1 VPSRRS
7 GFTTGAYGL
16 VALLGLAGRMALAWT
31 FPAGVELGYYSQV
44 AGAISRGEGAYGT
57 SLNNYS
63 PIWSGVIQ
71 LVDRASRASGISF
84 VRLMRTLVSAVDLLS
99 AAVLWQIARRRGTD
113 PWRVVA
119 LFLANPV
126 SIWTTGFQGQF
137 DGVSLLFL
145 LLAILATESGAA
157 IAAKRPFPWIFLTL
171 SIATKQITAIHP
183 ILWINRVRNRAILL
197 LPYLLIAVLF
207 VPYVREWRSIRDNV
221 LLYRGVP
228 RSYGLSELVLFD
240 DRWATPVGLLA
251 LVAGLITAWRLRDDP
266 DLMRA
271 SLVLFLVL
279 LVFAPGFGTQYAVW
293 PLTLGALT
301 AGAGYFLCTV
311 TTMAWTLGSHYGIP
325 GSGRWM
331 GHVVWLSFL
340 FWLVRE
346 VLPPRRLPAGRLPA
360 QVS

>member
-1 VPSRRS
+1 MRA
-7 GFTTGAYGL
+7 GAYGL
-16 VALLGLAGRMALAWT
+16 LALVGLTGRMALAWT
-31 FPAGVELGYYSQV
+31 FPAGVELGYFSQISE
-44 AGAISRGEGAYGT
+44 AISRGEGLYGT
-57 SLNNYS
+57 SLNSYS
-63 PIWSGVIQ
+63 PIWSGVIRV
-71 LVDRASRASGISF
+71 VDWTSHASGISF
-84 VRLMRTLVSAVDLLS
+84 VGLMRTVVSGFDLLS
-99 AAVLWQIARRRGTD
+99 AAVLRRIARRRGSD

-126 SIWTTGFQGQF
+126 SMWVSGFQGQF

-145 LLAILATESGAA
+145 LLAILVTDRDAA
-157 IAAKRPFPWIFLTL
+157 SAAERPPAWVFLTL

-183 ILWINRVRNRAILL
+183 ILWISRVRNRATLL
-197 LPYLLIAVLF
+197 LPYVVTAALF
-207 VPYVREWRSIRDNV
+207 VPFTREWRSIRDNV

-251 LVAGLITAWRLRDDP
+251 LAAGLVAAWRLRNDP
-266 DLMRA
+266 DLVRA

-311 TTMAWTLGSHYGIP
+311 ATMAWTLGSHYGIP

-346 VLPPRRLPAGRLPA
+346 VSAPKRLAAGPLPAHR
-360 QVS
+360 S